1 MLSNYISLRLHSWGD
16 VRLLNALM
24 EEERESVREE
34 EKKKSA
40 RVLYSFLKNIYMF
53 FSPPPPT
60 SAFALV
66 NNSRREKDKRGSVQ
80 EQQSRN
86 IYGARKLTSQIF
98 LSKVLHFAEGENLLS

>member
-1 MLSNYISLRLHSWGD
+1 
-16 VRLLNALM
+16 M
-24 EEERESVREE
+24 EEVKEHAVGGE
-34 EKKKSA
+34 KSA
-40 RVLYSFLKNIYMF
+40 RVVLIFFFKIYFLP
-53 FSPPPPT
+53 SL
-60 SAFALV
+60 SAFPTFALA

>member
-1 MLSNYISLRLHSWGD
+1 
-16 VRLLNALM
+16 M
-24 EEERESVREE
+24 EEESESVREE

-40 RVLYSFLKNIYMF
+40 CVLCPFFKKIYI
-53 FSPPPPT
+53 
-60 SAFALV
+60 FALV